1 MFSQQFIENVKVSL
15 RAVRS
20 QFLRT
25 LLTVMIIGFGIM
37 ALVVMITATEV
48 LEVKIEQEFSS
59 LGTNSFTL
67 RTKTA
72 MGARFG
78 NRQRISPPIT
88 YREALD
94 FKDNYSFDAL
104 VTVSA
109 MGTAMG
115 TVKHENKKTDPNVQV
130 LGVDENYCN
139 ISGFTIEEGRDFNL
153 HDLEAGVNFVIV
165 GKDVIAKVFNE
176 QVNVLGEMISI
187 GNYKFQIIGILE
199 SKGQAFGMSSDNQC
213 FIPLS
218 NLKKNFASEST
229 AYRISVQVKDAELMP
244 AAINEAYAAARTA
257 RGDRPGEDA
266 SFSIEESNQLVESMS
281 SAIGGIQV
289 AATVIGLITLLGAGI
304 GLMNIML
311 VSVTER
317 TREIGVRK
325 AIGASSK
332 VVRTQFLIE
341 AVVIGQ
347 IGGIVGII
355 LGILVGNIVA
365 LFMNTPFVIPW
376 LWIVI
381 GVLMCFTVSLLSGWY
396 PAWKASKLSPIESL
410 RHE

>member
-1 MFSQQFIENVKVSL
+1 
-15 RAVRS
+15 
-20 QFLRT
+20 
-25 LLTVMIIGFGIM
+25 MIIGFGIM

-78 NRQRISPPIT
+78 HRQRISPPIT

-94 FKDNYSFDAL
+94 FKENYTFDAL

-130 LGVDENYCN
+130 LGVDENYCT

-165 GKDVIAKVFNE
+165 GKDVIAKVFDE

-229 AYRISVQVKDAELMP
+229 AYRISVQVKDAEMMP
-244 AAINEAYAAARTA
+244 TAINEAYAAARTA
-257 RGDRPGEDA
+257 RGDRPGEDS
-266 SFSIEESNQLVESMS
+266 SFSVEESNQLVESMS

-332 VVRTQFLIE
+332 TVRTQFLIE

-365 LFMNTPFVIPW
+365 IFMNTPFVIPW
-376 LWIVI
+376 LWIII

-396 PAWKASKLSPIESL
+396 PAWKASRLSPIESL

>member
-1 MFSQQFIENVKVSL
+1 
-15 RAVRS
+15 
-20 QFLRT
+20 
-25 LLTVMIIGFGIM
+25 MIIGFGIM

-94 FKDNYSFDAL
+94 FKANYSFDAL

-153 HDLEAGVNFVIV
+153 NDLASGVNFVIV
-165 GKDVIAKVFNE
+165 GKDVIAKVFDE
-176 QVNVLGEMISI
+176 KVNALGEMISI

-229 AYRISVQVKDAELMP
+229 AYRISVQVQNAEMMP

-266 SFSIEESNQLVESMS
+266 SFSIEESNQLLESMS

-365 LFMNTPFVIPW
+365 IFMNTPFVIPW